1 MMGSSGFVAKR
12 INIKRCAVKKN
23 RLVALSD
30 EGAQAKRF
38 VRIEDLDDGVDSLAQ
53 RCAFSCTPHT
63 PTLRKQGTGTHY
75 LASSG
80 ATLWSEALLAVY

>member
-1 MMGSSGFVAKR
+1 MGSSGFVAKR

-38 VRIEDLDDGVDSLAQ
+38 VRIEDLDWSEETVLIAWLKDAPFPVHLIRRVYENKDGS
-53 RCAFSCTPHT
+53 
-63 PTLRKQGTGTHY
+63 TGTLY

-80 ATLWSEALLAVY
+80 ATLL